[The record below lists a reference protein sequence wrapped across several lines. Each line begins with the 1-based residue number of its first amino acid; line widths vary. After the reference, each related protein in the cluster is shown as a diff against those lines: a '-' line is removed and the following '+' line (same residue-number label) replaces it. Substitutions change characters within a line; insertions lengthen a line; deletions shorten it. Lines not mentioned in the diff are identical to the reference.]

1 MRGKAAVPLLCAGAL
16 ALLLSGCSALG
27 FLFGPDQGE
36 VDLVVVNDSTA
47 VLGTV
52 TVTWGQGSGMVTQAR
67 DQHALERGESY
78 GFALDGLEQGQVTV
92 EFLDMEGRLVSRCAL
107 RYGGQPLFVTL
118 RQDGTVQVEET
129 TELPFGPR

>member
-1 MRGKAAVPLLCAGAL
+1 MGRSIFLAAVAAVLAG
-16 ALLLSGCSALG
+16 LLSGCANWG
-27 FLFGPDQGE
+27 AAE
-36 VDLVVVNDSTA
+36 EADLVVVNDSTA

-52 TVTWGQGSGMVTQAR
+52 AVTWDQGSGMVTQAR

-78 GFALDGLEQGQVTV
+78 GFALDGLGQGQVTV

-129 TELPFGPR
+129 TELPSGPR